1 MKKWQMISSVV
12 VALVAVLS
20 LTASAFAQTSQPLSN
35 ETNAA
40 LVMAITDEYKAR
52 ATYQAVLDKFGSVAP
67 FSNIVQSEAAH
78 IAALERLFN
87 AHGLPIPPDTYAGHV
102 RAPATLKDAA
112 QTGIEAEK
120 ANVAM
125 YDGFLTYVQEP
136 DVRAVFA
143 QLRSA
148 SQVKHL
154 PAFQKALSRNTNTG
168 PLYLG
173 PRWSR

>member
-12 VALVAVLS
+12 VAVVAILS
-20 LTASAFAQTSQPLSN
+20 LTVSAFAQTSQPLSN
-35 ETNAA
+35 ETGAA
-40 LVMAITDEYKAR
+40 LVMAINDEYKAR

-67 FSNIVQSEAAH
+67 FSNIVQSEATH

-87 AHGLPIPPDTYAGHV
+87 AYGLPIPPDMYAGHV
-102 RAPATLKDAA
+102 QAPATLKDAA
-112 QTGIEAEK
+112 QVAVEAEK

-125 YDGFLTYVQEP
+125 YDGFLATVQEP
-136 DVRAVFA
+136 DVRTVFT

-148 SQVKHL
+148 SQIKHL

-168 PLYLG
+168 LLYLG